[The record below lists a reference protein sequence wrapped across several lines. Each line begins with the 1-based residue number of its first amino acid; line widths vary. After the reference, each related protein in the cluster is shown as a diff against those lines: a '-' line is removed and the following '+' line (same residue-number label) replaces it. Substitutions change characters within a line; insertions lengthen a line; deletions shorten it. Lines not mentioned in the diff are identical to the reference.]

1 MKPDNI
7 SIHLTI
13 ATFIF
18 FVSWTAAI
26 DIPNEDL
33 NKSNKSITDDYETTL
48 LLDDDDD
55 DENINSTDYLT
66 KPNTK
71 MFNAGVTYRTETE
84 LICRKTFGY
93 DGQTLSHCY
102 NDSHCKL
109 YGDCCRESQFYDE
122 PGQTVAITGSVY
134 NNSRYGCYNKHGLDS
149 LQALLIGRC
158 PRVTSVAERDKC
170 ERHDDDFISTY
181 PVSSSD
187 GTHTYKNVW
196 CALCHGERRRVV
208 YWKPL
213 FVCYGRDSRVL
224 PVQVRL
230 ENASDH
236 TLLYRDGKWYYADYK
251 NQTLFSC
258 DYRIRPPDSIAT
270 PPLRPC
276 VGEGSAG
283 IVDGCPAGT
292 PTAMALACASHTYTL
307 FEYQSSGGRDRRV
320 FRNADCAR
328 CNGLTV
334 NQLMCEPP
342 APPLRM
348 PFVGFGSLF
357 AVSRT
362 GERRNPC
369 APDEIYDVA
378 AVKCRNV
385 IQEELSGACLTF
397 VTFGQGE
404 YDGRTVSNGTAY
416 VYAYKK
422 RVRYRTGD
430 RPTTAAKGAGSLLQ
444 VCTEDADGLLKPY
457 EQSAYAVYL
466 SYAGVVGSCVSA
478 TALVAHLVLFGCCT
492 GAEPKNL
499 PEKNLA
505 SLSTGLLVGYVGY
518 LSVALQAVS
527 PGNGLPCLVSAL
539 TMQFGF
545 LAAFAWMFV
554 MSADVWIV
562 LHASTK
568 KLRVAGGQ
576 RHGRFIVYSM
586 FAWLAPA
593 ALTALSATIQLQLV
607 PGALFPE
614 LRPNFH
620 YDCWFRNPQSLVA
633 LFVLPAGTAIAAN
646 YVSFFGA
653 VRLIATSDDGFKT
666 SGSGGHCSNAT
677 TINRTRRNLK
687 IYVRL
692 SLMMGLAWVFALVG
706 AFTDSDVAWTLNTA
720 LNSLQGAFIFVAF
733 DCNRIT
739 VQKLAV
745 FRKQPSVSETQ
756 TTTAATPLSAST

>member
-1 MKPDNI
+1 MAYTDIFNGKGCIKNYVRHWTQEIIKINTYTI
-7 SIHLTI
+7 SVLC
-13 ATFIF
+13 
-18 FVSWTAAI
+18 
-26 DIPNEDL
+26 
-33 NKSNKSITDDYETTL
+33 
-48 LLDDDDD
+48 
-55 DENINSTDYLT
+55 
-66 KPNTK
+66 
-71 MFNAGVTYRTETE
+71 RTETE
-84 LICRKTFGY
+84 LICQQTFVY
-93 DGQTLSHCY
+93 DGQKLSHCY

-109 YGDCCRESQFYDE
+109 YGDCCRESKLYNELEQA
-122 PGQTVAITGSVY
+122 VAITGSVY
-134 NNSRYGCYNKHGLDS
+134 NNSRYGCFNNYGLDAV
-149 LQALLIGRC
+149 QALLIGRC
-158 PRVTSVAERDKC
+158 PRVASLAERDKC
-170 ERHDDDFISTY
+170 ERRDDDFISTY
-181 PVSSSD
+181 PVSS
-187 GTHTYKNVW
+187 GEKGHAYKNVW

-213 FVCYGRDSRVL
+213 FVCYGHDGRVL
-224 PVQVRL
+224 PLQVRL

-236 TLLYRDGKWYYADYK
+236 TLLYRYGQWYYVDYK
-251 NQTLFSC
+251 NRTLFSC
-258 DYRIRPPDSIAT
+258 DYRIRPPEAIAT

-276 VGEGSAG
+276 VGEGYAG
-283 IVDGCPAGT
+283 VVDGCPAGT
-292 PTAMALACASHTYTL
+292 PTALALACASHTYTL
-307 FEYQSSGGRDRRV
+307 FEHQPSGGRDRRV

-328 CNGLTV
+328 CNGLTI
-334 NQLMCEPP
+334 NQLTCEPP
-342 APPLRM
+342 PPPLRSG
-348 PFVGFGSLF
+348 VGIGFGSLF
-357 AVSRT
+357 AIKRA
-362 GERRNPC
+362 GERRDLCPL
-369 APDEIYDVA
+369 DEIYDVA
-378 AVKCRNV
+378 AIKCRNV
-385 IQEELSGACLTF
+385 IREELSGECLTF

-404 YDGRTVSNGTAY
+404 YDGRTLGNGTVY

-430 RPTTAAKGAGSLLQ
+430 RTTVAAKSADFQLQ

-457 EQSAYAVYL
+457 EQSAYAMYL
-466 SYAGVVGSCVSA
+466 SYAGVIGSSVSA
-478 TALVAHLVLFGCCT
+478 AALVAHLVLFGCCT

-527 PGNGLPCLVSAL
+527 PGGGLPCLVSAL

-545 LAAFAWMFV
+545 LAAFSWMFI

-593 ALTALSATIQLQLV
+593 ALTALSATIQLQLA
-607 PGALFPE
+607 PGTLFPD

-666 SGSGGHCSNAT
+666 SGSCSNAT
-677 TINRTRRNLK
+677 TINRTHRNLK

-706 AFTDSDVAWTLNTA
+706 AVTDSDVAWTLNTA
-720 LNSLQGAFIFVAF
+720 LNSLQGAFVFLAF

-745 FRKQPSVSETQ
+745 FRKQPSVSDTQ